1 MEKLTLYV
9 GDRCPFCMKVE
20 RFLDTAGIKDVE
32 IKNINKDREAMDYL
46 IEKGGKRQVPCL
58 FVGEE
63 PMYESNDIINYFKEK
78 YVK

>member
-1 MEKLTLYV
+1 
-9 GDRCPFCMKVE
+9 MKVE
-20 RFLDTAGIKDVE
+20 RFLDTAGIKDIE
-32 IKNINKDREAMDYL
+32 IKNINKDKEAMDYL

-63 PMYESNDIINYFKEK
+63 PMYESEDIINYFKEK